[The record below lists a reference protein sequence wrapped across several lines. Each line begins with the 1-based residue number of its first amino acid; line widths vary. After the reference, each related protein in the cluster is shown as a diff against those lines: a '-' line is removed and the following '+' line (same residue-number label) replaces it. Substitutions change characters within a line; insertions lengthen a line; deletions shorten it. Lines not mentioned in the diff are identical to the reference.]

1 MPNTGAHTVKA
12 FDDDLDALRGRVAA
26 LGGAAEAAVREAMEA
41 LLRLDGALAAD
52 ALARARSVAT
62 NAEDVERRGICLI
75 ALRAPMADDLREVLA
90 ALKIVGLIER
100 VAEHAR
106 SIAASANPADL
117 RTVAPPPALGTL
129 ARVSLDAVR
138 AALDA
143 FAGRDAAAFDLLYTA
158 SHEAEAL
165 YGQLLE
171 EAFGAMRRDP
181 RAIGAATS
189 LLLVARSLSR
199 IADQAANIAR
209 VVRFSVTG
217 QQAAPA
223 RREPADMLAKAS

>member
-1 MPNTGAHTVKA
+1 MPNSGAHTVTA

-41 LLRLDGALAAD
+41 LFRLDPGLAAH

-62 NAEDVERRGICLI
+62 GAEDVERRGICLI
-75 ALRAPMADDLREVLA
+75 ALRAPRADDLREVLA

-106 SIAASANPADL
+106 GIAAAAAPVGTRNI
-117 RTVAPPPALGTL
+117 APPPALGTL
-129 ARVSLDAVR
+129 ARLALDAVR

-143 FAGRDAAAFDLLYTA
+143 FAARDASASEPVDAA
-158 SHEAEAL
+158 SHQAEEL
-165 YGQLLE
+165 YGLLLE
-171 EAFGAMRRDP
+171 DALGRMRRDP
-181 RAIGAATS
+181 RAIGAGTS

-199 IADQAANIAR
+199 IADQAANIGRA
-209 VVRFSVTG
+209 VSFSVTG
-217 QQAAPA
+217 QPAAPV